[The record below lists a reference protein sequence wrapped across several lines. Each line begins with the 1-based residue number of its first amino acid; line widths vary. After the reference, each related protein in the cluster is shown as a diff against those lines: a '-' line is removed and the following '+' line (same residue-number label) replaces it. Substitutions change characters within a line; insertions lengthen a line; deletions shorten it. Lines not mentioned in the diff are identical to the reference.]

1 MGLFPLGL
9 ICAFILRIVQ
19 GKTAKE
25 LAHELYRESEE
36 QRQAN
41 VTALLESVKS
51 SFGDLSLQ
59 ALSKS
64 TDEFLKLAKTRL

>member
-25 LAHELYRESEE
+25 LADELYRESEE

>member
-19 GKTAKE
+19 GKIAKE
-25 LAHELYRESEE
+25 LADELYRESEE